1 MLTLEESIDK
11 TQILYKGIHNMSLQ
25 KWKDIDWTLV
35 ENRILRIQE
44 RIYRASKLGDKG
56 KVIFLQNLLLKSL
69 DAKLLAVRK
78 VTTDNKGRNTPG
90 VDKRL
95 YTTSEQKILLVK
107 NLKIDGKASPIKRV
121 FIPKPGKSEKRPLGI
136 PIIKDRA
143 KQALCLMAL
152 EPEWEAQFEPNS
164 YGFRPG
170 RNCQDAIEAIFIS
183 IRNKTDNKPKFVLD
197 ADITKCFDT
206 IDHEYLCQ
214 KLDTTKLIEN
224 QIRAWLKA
232 GIMEDLQWNKTFK
245 IAPNEMGTPQGGV
258 ISPFLSNV
266 ALHGM
271 EHHIKEWIQTKPSN
285 NTQRGKKAKS
295 QSISFIR
302 YADDFVILHYEKHII
317 EEARDVISKW
327 LLENP
332 KLTLNPTKTTIKNTD
347 NGFTFLGFQCMT
359 IRRNNTLRAKIYP
372 SRANQARFLLE
383 LRKLIQ
389 SNRNA
394 SAFGLI
400 QILRPRILGWG
411 NYYRYCEC
419 KVCFSKL
426 THLIFQK
433 LRAWVFRRDVRNGRI
448 KIKEKYFPNGRTW
461 TFDGTKHQDNWILY
475 GKEKQSQDKYKEAY
489 LPHLVWIKSI
499 KWVKVKGDASIYDGN
514 GLYWA
519 KRSKYHGNW
528 SLRKRKLIQIQ
539 KGKCTICGSLFK
551 VDDTLEIDHI
561 IPLHMNGKD
570 SYANLQ
576 LIHKHCHIKK
586 TNSEYHSN

>member
-11 TQILYKGIHNMSLQ
+11 TQILYKEIHNMSLQ
-25 KWKDIDWTLV
+25 KWKDIDWTFV

-90 VDKRL
+90 VDKCL

-121 FIPKPGKSEKRPLGI
+121 LIPKPGKAEKRPLGI
-136 PIIKDRA
+136 PIIQDRA

-170 RNCQDAIEAIFIS
+170 RNCQDAIEAIFLS

-197 ADITKCFDT
+197 AEITKCFDT

-214 KLDTTKLIEN
+214 KLDTTKRIEN

-232 GIMEDLQWNKTFK
+232 GIMEDLQWNKTLK
-245 IAPNEMGTPQGGV
+245 IAPNEMGTLQGGV

-271 EHHIKEWIQTKPSN
+271 EHHIKEWIQKKPLN

-317 EEARDVISKW
+317 EEVRDVISKW

-359 IRRNNTLRAKIYP
+359 IRRNKTLRAKIYP
-372 SRANQARFLLE
+372 SRVNQARFLLE
-383 LRKLIQ
+383 IRRLIQ

-419 KVCFSKL
+419 KACFSKL

-433 LRAWVFRRDVRNGRI
+433 LRAWVFRRDVRNGRT

-475 GKEKQSQDKYKEAY
+475 GKEKQSQDNYKEAY
-489 LPHLVWIKSI
+489 LPHLVWVKST

-528 SLRKRKLIQIQ
+528 SLRK
-539 KGKCTICGSLFK
+539 
-551 VDDTLEIDHI
+551 
-561 IPLHMNGKD
+561 
-570 SYANLQ
+570 
-576 LIHKHCHIKK
+576 
-586 TNSEYHSN
+586 

>member
-1 MLTLEESIDK
+1 
-11 TQILYKGIHNMSLQ
+11 MSLQ
-25 KWKDIDWTLV
+25 KWKDIDWALV
-35 ENRILRIQE
+35 EKRILRIQE
-44 RIYRASKLGDKG
+44 RIYRMSKLGDKG
-56 KVIFLQNLLLKSL
+56 KVRFLQNLLLKSL

-78 VTTDNKGRNTPG
+78 VTTDTVNKGRNTPG

-95 YTTSEQKILLVK
+95 YLTPEQKISLVK

-121 FIPKPGKSEKRPLGI
+121 LIPKPGKPGKAEKRPLGI
-136 PIIKDRA
+136 PTIKDRA
-143 KQALCLMAL
+143 KQSLCLIAL

-170 RNCQDAIEAIFIS
+170 RNCQDAIEAIFLS
-183 IRNKTDNKPKFVLD
+183 IRNKTNNKSKFVLD

-206 IDHEYLCQ
+206 IDHDYLCQ
-214 KLDTTKLIEN
+214 KLDTTKIIEK

-232 GIMEDLQWNKTFK
+232 GIMQEHQLNTNDTFK
-245 IAPNEMGTPQGGV
+245 MTPNEMGTPQGGI

-271 EHHIKEWIQTKPSN
+271 ENHIKEWIQTKPLN

-295 QSISFIR
+295 QSISLIR
-302 YADDFVILHYEKHII
+302 YADDFVILHYDKQII
-317 EEARDVISKW
+317 EEAKDVISKW

-347 NGFTFLGFQCMT
+347 NGFTFLGFQCIT
-359 IRRNNTLRAKIYP
+359 IRRNKILRAKIYP
-372 SRANQARFLLE
+372 SRANQARLLLE
-383 LRKLIQ
+383 IRKLIQ

-419 KVCFSKL
+419 KNCFSKL

-433 LRAWVFRRDVRNGRI
+433 IRAWAFRRDVRSGRI
-448 KIKEKYFPNGRTW
+448 KIKDKYFPTGRIW
-461 TFDGTKHQDNWILY
+461 TFDGIKHQDNWVLY
-475 GKEKQSQDKYKEAY
+475 GKEKQSNGNYKEAY

-499 KWVKVKGDASIYDGN
+499 KWVKVKGDASVYDGN

-519 KRSKYHGNW
+519 KRSNSHGNW
-528 SLRKRKLIQIQ
+528 SSRKRKLIQLQ
-539 KGKCTICGSLFK
+539 KGRCTICDSLFR
-551 VDDTLEIDHI
+551 VDDILEIDHI
-561 IPLHMNGKD
+561 IPLHKNGKD
-570 SYANLQ
+570 TYANLQ

-586 TNSEYHSN
+586 TNLEYYSN